1 MSSEPQ
7 NWWERRDFIQSPAS
21 SMPEKRV
28 TTDADNGNWAE
39 TDVSSIEWSRE
50 AGKSSRGICKR
61 LVELQHAA
69 CSMQQAA
76 QHGATARTDSDQKGL
91 PETLRAH

>member
-1 MSSEPQ
+1 
-7 NWWERRDFIQSPAS
+7 
-21 SMPEKRV
+21 V

-69 CSMQQAA
+69 CSMLQAA
-76 QHGATARTDSDQKGL
+76 QHDSSHRFRSEGAARNSSGSLVLVEQGVVL
-91 PETLRAH
+91 VR

>member
-1 MSSEPQ
+1 
-7 NWWERRDFIQSPAS
+7 
-21 SMPEKRV
+21 V

-69 CSMQQAA
+69 GGPARQLA
-76 QHGATARTDSDQKGL
+76 QIQIRRGCPKLFGLTSLGRARRRLGEVSGAPFPRQTPLAGPGL
-91 PETLRAH
+91 